1 MTNTDL
7 LLTLLATPLVTAL
20 LAFLCR
26 FAGGQART
34 LVSVIH
40 LLGIV
45 ALLAVSMQQVWLV
58 YQSGEILAVHNWLH
72 LDSLSALFLAILGII
87 GFITGLYSLGYMRHE
102 VNGGEITITT
112 LCDYYGFFHLFL
124 FTMLLVITS
133 NNLILMWAAIE
144 ATTLSSAFL
153 VGLYG
158 QRSSLEA
165 AWKYIIICTVGVA
178 FGLYGTVLVYSN
190 AASVMAEPG
199 DAIFW
204 TEVLKHA
211 GELDGTLMHLA
222 FIFIIIGFGTKTGLF
237 PMHAWLPDA
246 HSEAPSPTSAL
257 LSAVLLNCALLVIV
271 RYYIIVSAAIG
282 SDFPRTLLLVFGML
296 SVAVAAFLILVQRD
310 MKRLLAYSS
319 VENMGLIAVALGI
332 GGPLGILAALLHTLN
347 HSLAKTLLFCGS
359 GNVLLKYGT
368 RDMDA
373 IKGIMRVTP
382 LTGALLAGG
391 ALALGGMPPFNIFLS
406 EFMTVSAAL
415 SAGHVW
421 LVIILLA
428 LLTVVLAGL
437 VRMVAGTVLGNS
449 PEAVAKGELG
459 IMTTAPMVVLL
470 VLMLVMGTHI
480 PQPVIRLLENAT
492 AIVSNASAGQNNE
505 IELNSPFLMPWQRT
519 AQRPA
524 FDAVK
529 TRELSMAER
538 SVLTPSRQ
546 ETYRDE

>member
-1 MTNTDL
+1 MTSSTL
-7 LLTLLATPLVTAL
+7 LFVLLATPPIAAL
-20 LAFLCR
+20 LAFACR
-26 FAGGQART
+26 FTAGAARLAVT
-34 LVSVIH
+34 AVH
-40 LLGIV
+40 LLGIT
-45 ALLAVSMQQVWLV
+45 ALLVVSLCVIGAVAEQ
-58 YQSGEILAVHNWLH
+58 GELLAAQRWLH
-72 LDSLSALFLAILGII
+72 LDGLSALFLAILGVI
-87 GFITGLYSLGYMRHE
+87 GFLTGLYSVGYMNHE
-102 VNGGEITITT
+102 VNSGEISVVT
-112 LCDYYGFFHLFL
+112 LCRYYGFFHLFL

-133 NNLILMWAAIE
+133 NNLIVMWAAIE

-178 FGLYGTVLVYSN
+178 FGLYGTVLVYAN
-190 AASVMAEPG
+190 AASVMARPG

-204 TEVLKHA
+204 TEVLQHA

-222 FIFIIIGFGTKTGLF
+222 FIFVIIGFGTKTGLF

-271 RYYIIVSAAIG
+271 RYAMIVTAAIG
-282 SDFPRTLLLVFGML
+282 PTFVQTLLLAFGLL

-319 VENMGLIAVALGI
+319 VENMGLVAVALGI
-332 GGPLGILAALLHTLN
+332 GGPLGVLAALLHTLN

-373 IKGIMRVTP
+373 VKGILRVTP

-391 ALALGGMPPFNIFLS
+391 ALALGGMPPFNVFVS
-406 EFMTVSAAL
+406 EFMTVTAGIAGGHPWLTAL
-415 SAGHVW
+415 
-421 LVIILLA
+421 LLF

-437 VRMVAGTVLGNS
+437 VRMVAGTVLGS
-449 PEAVAKGELG
+449 RPEAVSQGELG
-459 IMTTAPMVVLL
+459 ILTTAPMVILL
-470 VLMLVMGTHI
+470 ALMLVMGTHI
-480 PQPVIRLLENAT
+480 PQPVTRLLENAG
-492 AIVSNASAGQNNE
+492 AVVLRQNATSAASMPP
-505 IELNSPFLMPWQRT
+505 LPWQSAPT
-519 AQRPA
+519 PSMP
-524 FDAVK
+524 
-529 TRELSMAER
+529 LSVSVNPPSPSPLAER
-538 SVLTPSRQ
+538 APLTLSRQ
-546 ETYRDE
+546 EMSRDE

>member
-1 MTNTDL
+1 MTTLDLFSL
-7 LLTLLATPLVTAL
+7 LLGVPFVVAL
-20 LAFLCR
+20 LAFACR
-26 FAGGQART
+26 FTGAAARS
-34 LVSVIH
+34 LVSLIH
-40 LLGIV
+40 LAGISALLLV
-45 ALLAVSMQQVWLV
+45 ALLVVWTV
-58 YQSGEILAVHNWLH
+58 YQQGELLAAHRWLH
-72 LDSLSALFLAILGII
+72 LDSLSALFLAILGVI
-87 GFITGLYSLGYMRHE
+87 GFLTGLYSMGYMRHE
-102 VNGGEITITT
+102 VDSGEVSVTT
-112 LCDYYGFFHLFL
+112 LCHYYGFFHLFL

-178 FGLYGTVLVYSN
+178 FGLYGTVLVYAN
-190 AASVMAEPG
+190 AANVMAEPG
-199 DAIFW
+199 NAIFW

-211 GELDGTLMHLA
+211 GELDSTLMHLA
-222 FIFIIIGFGTKTGLF
+222 FIFILIGFGTKTGLF

-271 RYYIIVSAAIG
+271 RYTILISAAIG
-282 SDFPRTLLLVFGML
+282 PEFPQRLLLVFGLL

-373 IKGIMRVTP
+373 VKGILRVAP
-382 LTGALLAGG
+382 ITGALLAGG
-391 ALALGGMPPFNIFLS
+391 ALALGGMPPFNVFLS
-406 EFMTVSAAL
+406 EFMTVTAGIR
-415 SAGHVW
+415 AGHLP
-421 LVIILLA
+421 LVLVLLV

-437 VRMVAGTVLGNS
+437 VRMIATSVLGS
-449 PEAVAKGELG
+449 KPEAVSKGELG
-459 IMTTAPMVVLL
+459 WLTTAPMLILL
-470 VLMLVMGTHI
+470 VLMLVMGTRI
-480 PQPVIRLLENAT
+480 PQPVTHLLERAT
-492 AIVSNASAGQNNE
+492 AIVLNGNVLNGNQAGEQGQPSMGWPSLSARTSTPDTAPAS
-505 IELNSPFLMPWQRT
+505 S
-519 AQRPA
+519 
-524 FDAVK
+524 
-529 TRELSMAER
+529 
-538 SVLTPSRQ
+538 LTPSRQ
-546 ETYRDE
+546 EMYRD

>member
-1 MTNTDL
+1 MTNTAL
-7 LLTLLATPLVTAL
+7 FLTLLAIPLATAL

-26 FAGGQART
+26 FSGGQART
-34 LVSVIH
+34 LVSIIH
-40 LLGIV
+40 LLGIL
-45 ALLAVSMQQVWLV
+45 ALLTVAMQQVWLV
-58 YQSGEILAVHNWLH
+58 YQHGDILAAHNWLH
-72 LDSLSALFLAILGII
+72 LDSLSALFLAILGVI
-87 GFITGLYSLGYMRHE
+87 GFLTGCYSMGYMRHE
-102 VNGGEITITT
+102 VESGEITLTT

-124 FTMLLVITS
+124 FTMLLAITS

-178 FGLYGTVLVYSN
+178 FGLYGTVLVYAN

-199 DAIFW
+199 AAIFW

-282 SDFPRTLLLVFGML
+282 ADFPRTLLLVFGML

-332 GGPLGILAALLHTLN
+332 GGPLGILAALLHALN

-391 ALALGGMPPFNIFLS
+391 ALALGGMPPFNVFLS
-406 EFMTVSAAL
+406 EFMTVSAGLSAGL
-415 SAGHVW
+415 SAGHFW
-421 LVIILLA
+421 LVAILLA

-437 VRMVAGTVLGNS
+437 VRMVAGTVLGSS
-449 PEAVAKGELG
+449 PAAVAKGELG
-459 IMTTAPMVVLL
+459 IMTTAPMIVLL
-470 VLMLVMGTHI
+470 ILMLLMGTHI

-492 AIVSNASAGQNNE
+492 AIVANTHAAPTAADNTRLYAAEPSA
-505 IELNSPFLMPWQRT
+505 
-519 AQRPA
+519 
-524 FDAVK
+524 
-529 TRELSMAER
+529 
-538 SVLTPSRQ
+538 LTPFRQ

>member
-1 MTNTDL
+1 MTTLDLFSL
-7 LLTLLATPLVTAL
+7 LLGVPFVVAL
-20 LAFLCR
+20 LAFACR
-26 FAGGQART
+26 FTGTAARS
-34 LVSVIH
+34 LVSLIH
-40 LLGIV
+40 LAGISALLLV
-45 ALLAVSMQQVWLV
+45 ALLVVWTIYQQ
-58 YQSGEILAVHNWLH
+58 GELLAAHRWLH
-72 LDSLSALFLAILGII
+72 LDSLSALFLAILGVI
-87 GFITGLYSLGYMRHE
+87 GFLTGLYSMGYMRHE
-102 VNGGEITITT
+102 VDSGEVSVTT
-112 LCDYYGFFHLFL
+112 LCHYYGFFHLFL

-178 FGLYGTVLVYSN
+178 FGLYGTVLVYAN
-190 AASVMAEPG
+190 AANVMAEPG
-199 DAIFW
+199 NAIFW

-211 GELDGTLMHLA
+211 GELDSTLMHLA
-222 FIFIIIGFGTKTGLF
+222 FIFILIGFGTKTGLF

-271 RYYIIVSAAIG
+271 RYTILISAAIG
-282 SDFPRTLLLVFGML
+282 PEFPQRLLLVFGLL

-373 IKGIMRVTP
+373 VKGILRVAP
-382 LTGALLAGG
+382 ITGALLAGG
-391 ALALGGMPPFNIFLS
+391 ALALGGMPPFNVFLS
-406 EFMTVSAAL
+406 EFMTVTAGIH
-415 SAGHVW
+415 AGHLP
-421 LVIILLA
+421 LVLVLLV

-437 VRMVAGTVLGNS
+437 VRMIATSVLGS
-449 PEAVAKGELG
+449 KPEAVSKGELG
-459 IMTTAPMVVLL
+459 WLTTAPMLILL
-470 VLMLVMGTHI
+470 VLMLVMGTRI
-480 PQPVIRLLENAT
+480 PQPVTHLLERAT
-492 AIVSNASAGQNNE
+492 AIVLNGNVLNGNQAGEQAQPSMGWPALSVRTPDTAPAS
-505 IELNSPFLMPWQRT
+505 S
-519 AQRPA
+519 
-524 FDAVK
+524 
-529 TRELSMAER
+529 
-538 SVLTPSRQ
+538 LTPSRQ
-546 ETYRDE
+546 EMYRD

>member
-1 MTNTDL
+1 MTTLDLFSL
-7 LLTLLATPLVTAL
+7 LLGVPFVVAL
-20 LAFLCR
+20 LAFACR
-26 FAGGQART
+26 FTGAAARS
-34 LVSVIH
+34 LVSLIH
-40 LLGIV
+40 LAGISALLLV
-45 ALLAVSMQQVWLV
+45 ALLVVWTV
-58 YQSGEILAVHNWLH
+58 YQQGELLAAHRWLH
-72 LDSLSALFLAILGII
+72 LDSLSALFLAILGVI
-87 GFITGLYSLGYMRHE
+87 GFLTGLYSMGYMRHE
-102 VNGGEITITT
+102 VDSGEVSVTT
-112 LCDYYGFFHLFL
+112 LCHYYGFFHLFL

-178 FGLYGTVLVYSN
+178 FGLYGTVLVYAN
-190 AASVMAEPG
+190 AANVMAEPG
-199 DAIFW
+199 NAIFW

-211 GELDGTLMHLA
+211 GELDSTLMHLA
-222 FIFIIIGFGTKTGLF
+222 FIFILIGFGTKTGLF

-271 RYYIIVSAAIG
+271 RYTILISAAIG
-282 SDFPRTLLLVFGML
+282 PEFPQRLLLVFGLL

-373 IKGIMRVTP
+373 VKGILRVAP
-382 LTGALLAGG
+382 ITGALLAGG
-391 ALALGGMPPFNIFLS
+391 ALALGGMPPFNVFLS
-406 EFMTVSAAL
+406 EFMTVTAGIH
-415 SAGHVW
+415 AGHLP
-421 LVIILLA
+421 LVLVLLV

-437 VRMVAGTVLGNS
+437 VRMIATSVLGS
-449 PEAVAKGELG
+449 KPEAVSKGELG
-459 IMTTAPMVVLL
+459 WLTTAPMLILL
-470 VLMLVMGTHI
+470 VLMLVMGTRI
-480 PQPVIRLLENAT
+480 PQPVTHLLERAT
-492 AIVSNASAGQNNE
+492 AIVLNGNALNGNQAGEQGQPSMGWPSLSA
-505 IELNSPFLMPWQRT
+505 RT
-519 AQRPA
+519 STPDTAPA
-524 FDAVK
+524 
-529 TRELSMAER
+529 S
-538 SVLTPSRQ
+538 SLTPSRQ
-546 ETYRDE
+546 EMYRD

>member
-1 MTNTDL
+1 MTNIDL
-7 LLTLLATPLVTAL
+7 LLTLLATPFITAL

-26 FAGGQART
+26 LAGSHART
-34 LVSVIH
+34 LVTMLH
-40 LLGIV
+40 LLGLTVLLV
-45 ALLAVSMQQVWLV
+45 ASLSLVWMV
-58 YQSGEILAVHNWLH
+58 YQYGEILALHNWLH
-72 LDSLSALFLAILGII
+72 LDSLSALFLAILGVI
-87 GFITGLYSLGYMRHE
+87 GFITGLYSVGYMRHE
-102 VNGGEITITT
+102 VNSGEITVVT
-112 LCDYYGFFHLFL
+112 LCYYYGFFHLFL

-133 NNLILMWAAIE
+133 NNLIVMWAAIE

-190 AASVMAEPG
+190 AASVMSEPG
-199 DAIFW
+199 NAIFW
-204 TEVLKHA
+204 TEVLQHA
-211 GELDGTLMHLA
+211 GELDNTLMHLA
-222 FIFIIIGFGTKTGLF
+222 FIFILIGFGTKTGLF

-271 RYYIIVSAAIG
+271 RYYIIVSAALG
-282 SDFPRTLLLVFGML
+282 PEYPRQLLLVFGLL
-296 SVAVAAFLILVQRD
+296 SVAVAAFLMLVQRD

-332 GGPLGILAALLHTLN
+332 GGPLGIFAALLHTLN

-373 IKGIMRVTP
+373 VKGIMRVTP

-406 EFMTVSAAL
+406 EFMTVSAGI
-415 SAGHVW
+415 SAGYRW
-421 LVIILLA
+421 LVIILLI
-428 LLTVVLAGL
+428 LLTIVLAGL
-437 VRMVAGTVLGNS
+437 VRMVAGTVLGSS
-449 PEAVAKGELG
+449 PEAVGKGELG
-459 IMTTAPMVVLL
+459 LLTTAPMVLL
-470 VLMLVMGTHI
+470 MALMLIMGTHI
-480 PQPVIRLLENAT
+480 PQPVLQLLENAAT
-492 AIVSNASAGQNNE
+492 VVQNLAPDNN
-505 IELNSPFLMPWQRT
+505 LTPL
-519 AQRPA
+519 
-524 FDAVK
+524 
-529 TRELSMAER
+529 AEH
-538 SVLTPSRQ
+538 SSLTPSRQ
-546 ETYRDE
+546 EMYRD

>member
-1 MTNTDL
+1 MTTLDLFSL
-7 LLTLLATPLVTAL
+7 LLGVPFVVAL
-20 LAFLCR
+20 LAFACR
-26 FAGGQART
+26 FTGAAARS
-34 LVSVIH
+34 LVSLIH
-40 LLGIV
+40 LAGISALLLV
-45 ALLAVSMQQVWLV
+45 ALLVVWTV
-58 YQSGEILAVHNWLH
+58 YQQGELLAAHRWLH
-72 LDSLSALFLAILGII
+72 LDSLSVLFLAILGVI
-87 GFITGLYSLGYMRHE
+87 GFLTGLYSMGYMRHE
-102 VNGGEITITT
+102 VDSGEVSVTT
-112 LCDYYGFFHLFL
+112 LCHYYGFFHLFL

-178 FGLYGTVLVYSN
+178 FGLYGTVLVYAN
-190 AASVMAEPG
+190 AANVMAEPG
-199 DAIFW
+199 NAIFW

-211 GELDGTLMHLA
+211 GELDSTLMHLA
-222 FIFIIIGFGTKTGLF
+222 FIFILIGFGTKTGLF

-271 RYYIIVSAAIG
+271 RYTILISAAIG
-282 SDFPRTLLLVFGML
+282 PEFPQRLLLVFGLL

-373 IKGIMRVTP
+373 VKGILRVAP
-382 LTGALLAGG
+382 ITGALLAGG
-391 ALALGGMPPFNIFLS
+391 ALALGGMPPFNVFLS
-406 EFMTVSAAL
+406 EFMTVTAGIH
-415 SAGHVW
+415 AGHLP
-421 LVIILLA
+421 LVLVLLV

-437 VRMVAGTVLGNS
+437 VRMIATSVLGS
-449 PEAVAKGELG
+449 KPEAVSKGELG
-459 IMTTAPMVVLL
+459 WLTTAPMLILL
-470 VLMLVMGTHI
+470 VLMLVMGTRI
-480 PQPVIRLLENAT
+480 PQPVTHLLERAT
-492 AIVSNASAGQNNE
+492 AIVLNGNALNGNQAGEQGQPSMGWPALSA
-505 IELNSPFLMPWQRT
+505 RT
-519 AQRPA
+519 PDTAPA
-524 FDAVK
+524 
-529 TRELSMAER
+529 S
-538 SVLTPSRQ
+538 SLTPSRQ
-546 ETYRDE
+546 EMYRD

>member
-1 MTNTDL
+1 MTTLDLFSL
-7 LLTLLATPLVTAL
+7 LLGVPFVVAL
-20 LAFLCR
+20 LAFACR
-26 FAGGQART
+26 FTGAAARS
-34 LVSVIH
+34 LVSLIH
-40 LLGIV
+40 LAGISALLLV
-45 ALLAVSMQQVWLV
+45 ALLVVWTV
-58 YQSGEILAVHNWLH
+58 YQQGELLAAHRWLH
-72 LDSLSALFLAILGII
+72 LDSLSALFLAILGVI
-87 GFITGLYSLGYMRHE
+87 GFLTGLYSMGYMRHE
-102 VNGGEITITT
+102 VDSGEVSVTT
-112 LCDYYGFFHLFL
+112 LCHYYGFFHLFL

-178 FGLYGTVLVYSN
+178 FGLYGTVLVYAN
-190 AASVMAEPG
+190 AANVMAEPG
-199 DAIFW
+199 NAIFW

-211 GELDGTLMHLA
+211 GELDSTLMHLA
-222 FIFIIIGFGTKTGLF
+222 FIFILIGFGTKTGLF

-271 RYYIIVSAAIG
+271 RYTILISAAIG
-282 SDFPRTLLLVFGML
+282 PEFPQRLLLVFGLL

-373 IKGIMRVTP
+373 VKGILRVAP
-382 LTGALLAGG
+382 ITGALLAGG
-391 ALALGGMPPFNIFLS
+391 ALALGGMPPFNVFLS
-406 EFMTVSAAL
+406 EFMTVTAGIH
-415 SAGHVW
+415 AGHLP
-421 LVIILLA
+421 LVLVLLV

-437 VRMVAGTVLGNS
+437 VRMIATSVLGS
-449 PEAVAKGELG
+449 KPEAVSKGELG
-459 IMTTAPMVVLL
+459 WLTTAPMLILL
-470 VLMLVMGTHI
+470 VLMLVMGTRI
-480 PQPVIRLLENAT
+480 PQPVTHLLERAT
-492 AIVSNASAGQNNE
+492 AIVLNGNVLNGNQAGEQGQPSMGWPSLSARTSTPDTAPAS
-505 IELNSPFLMPWQRT
+505 S
-519 AQRPA
+519 
-524 FDAVK
+524 
-529 TRELSMAER
+529 
-538 SVLTPSRQ
+538 LTPSRQ
-546 ETYRDE
+546 EMYRD

>member
-7 LLTLLATPLVTAL
+7 LLILLATPFVAAL

-26 FAGGQART
+26 LTGRQARQ
-34 LVSVIH
+34 LVTVVH
-40 LLGIV
+40 LLGITV
-45 ALLAVSMQQVWLV
+45 LLLVSLSLVWQV
-58 YQSGEILAVHNWLH
+58 YQNGEILAIHNWLH

-87 GFITGLYSLGYMRHE
+87 GFITGVYSMGYMRHE
-102 VNGGEITITT
+102 VNSGEITIPT
-112 LCDYYGFFHLFL
+112 LCYYYGFFQLFL

-178 FGLYGTVLVYSN
+178 FGLYGTILVYAN
-190 AASVMAEPG
+190 AASVMSEPG
-199 DAIFW
+199 NAIFW

-211 GELDGTLMHLA
+211 GELDSTLMHLA
-222 FIFIIIGFGTKTGLF
+222 FIFILIGFGTKTGLF

-271 RYYIIVSAAIG
+271 RYYIIISAAIG
-282 SDFPRTLLLVFGML
+282 TEFPRQLLLVFGML

-373 IKGIMRVTP
+373 VKGIMRVAP

-406 EFMTVSAAL
+406 EFMTVSAGI
-415 SAGHVW
+415 SAGYLW
-421 LVIILLA
+421 LIIALLILL
-428 LLTVVLAGL
+428 TIVLAGL
-437 VRMVAGTVLGNS
+437 VRMVAGTVLGSS
-449 PEAVAKGELG
+449 PEAVSKGELG
-459 IMTTAPMVVLL
+459 ILTTAPMVLL
-470 VLMLVMGTHI
+470 LALMLVMGTHI
-480 PQPVIRLLENAT
+480 PQPVIQLLENAT
-492 AIVSNASAGQNNE
+492 TVVQN
-505 IELNSPFLMPWQRT
+505 
-519 AQRPA
+519 
-524 FDAVK
+524 
-529 TRELSMAER
+529 TRSDSHFTSLAEH
-538 SVLTPSRQ
+538 SSLTPSRQ
-546 ETYRDE
+546 EMYRD

>member
-1 MTNTDL
+1 MSNIDL
-7 LLTLLATPLVTAL
+7 FLILLGSPLVVAL
-20 LAFLCR
+20 LAFVCR
-26 FAGGQART
+26 FTGGTARG
-34 LVSVIH
+34 LVNLLH
-40 LLGIV
+40 LLGIIV
-45 ALLAVSMQQVWLV
+45 LLVITLFAVWTVYQHGELLA
-58 YQSGEILAVHNWLH
+58 ANRWLH

-87 GFITGLYSLGYMRHE
+87 GFITGLYSIGYMRHE
-102 VNGGEITITT
+102 VDSGEITVTT
-112 LCDYYGFFHLFL
+112 LCNYYGFFHLFL

-190 AASVMAEPG
+190 AASVMANPG

-204 TEVLKHA
+204 TEVMKHA
-211 GELDGTLMHLA
+211 SQLDSTLMHLA
-222 FIFIIIGFGTKTGLF
+222 FIFILIGFGTKTGLF

-257 LSAVLLNCALLVIV
+257 LSAVLLNCALLVII
-271 RYYIIVSAAIG
+271 RYYMLISAAIG
-282 SDFPRTLLLVFGML
+282 PEFPQRLLIIFGTM
-296 SVAVAAFLILVQRD
+296 SVAVAALLILVQRD

-319 VENMGLIAVALGI
+319 MENMGLIAVAIGI

-373 IKGIMRVTP
+373 VKGILRVMP
-382 LTGALLAGG
+382 LTGALFVGG
-391 ALALGGMPPFNIFLS
+391 ALALGGMPPFNVFLS
-406 EFMTVSAAL
+406 EFLTVVAGIHGGHLVLVLAL
-415 SAGHVW
+415 
-421 LVIILLA
+421 LV

-437 VRMVAGTVLGNS
+437 VRMIASTVLGS
-449 PEAVAKGELG
+449 RPDAVSKGELG
-459 IMTTAPMVVLL
+459 WLTTVPMVVLL

-480 PQPVIRLLENAT
+480 PQPVTRLLENAT
-492 AIVSNASAGQNNE
+492 TIVLNNGTPAGTQPFSLSWQSLFHGQTAI
-505 IELNSPFLMPWQRT
+505 T
-519 AQRPA
+519 ATA
-524 FDAVK
+524 KDAVP
-529 TRELSMAER
+529 LAEH
-538 SVLTPSRQ
+538 SSLTPSRQ
-546 ETYRDE
+546 EMYRD

>member
-1 MTNTDL
+1 MTTLDLFSL
-7 LLTLLATPLVTAL
+7 LLGVPFVVAL
-20 LAFLCR
+20 LAFACR
-26 FAGGQART
+26 FTGTAARS
-34 LVSVIH
+34 LVSLIH
-40 LLGIV
+40 LAGISALLLV
-45 ALLAVSMQQVWLV
+45 ALLVVWTV
-58 YQSGEILAVHNWLH
+58 YQQGELLAAHRWLH
-72 LDSLSALFLAILGII
+72 LDSLSALFLAILGVI
-87 GFITGLYSLGYMRHE
+87 GFLTGLYSMGYMRHE
-102 VNGGEITITT
+102 VDSGEVSVTT
-112 LCDYYGFFHLFL
+112 LCHYYGFFHLFL

-178 FGLYGTVLVYSN
+178 FGLYGTVLVYAN
-190 AASVMAEPG
+190 AANVMAEPG
-199 DAIFW
+199 NAIFW

-211 GELDGTLMHLA
+211 GELDSTLMHLA
-222 FIFIIIGFGTKTGLF
+222 FIFILIGFGTKTGLF

-271 RYYIIVSAAIG
+271 RYTILISAAIG
-282 SDFPRTLLLVFGML
+282 PEFPQRLLLVFGLL

-373 IKGIMRVTP
+373 VKGILRVAP
-382 LTGALLAGG
+382 ITGALLAGG
-391 ALALGGMPPFNIFLS
+391 ALALGGMPPFNVFLS
-406 EFMTVSAAL
+406 EFMTVTAGIH
-415 SAGHVW
+415 AGHLP
-421 LVIILLA
+421 LVLVLLV

-437 VRMVAGTVLGNS
+437 VRMIATSVLGS
-449 PEAVAKGELG
+449 KPEAVSKGELG
-459 IMTTAPMVVLL
+459 WLTTAPMLILL
-470 VLMLVMGTHI
+470 VLMLVMGTRI
-480 PQPVIRLLENAT
+480 PQPVTHLLERAT
-492 AIVSNASAGQNNE
+492 AIVLNGNALNGNQAGEQGQPSMGWPALSA
-505 IELNSPFLMPWQRT
+505 RT
-519 AQRPA
+519 PDTAPA
-524 FDAVK
+524 
-529 TRELSMAER
+529 S
-538 SVLTPSRQ
+538 SLTPSRQ
-546 ETYRDE
+546 EMYRD